1 MVDNITAMAE
11 KVTLLDLSIDNRS
24 LLQSLANQKKAVEE
38 QKKVLADLKK
48 TTGEGTVEYQKA
60 TIALKELEGEYK
72 STQKVAVSLT
82 TDINKQNVTIAEA
95 RKQLTAVSIQWAEQA
110 KLYGENS
117 KQAQELAKR
126 KLELTEKLKLEEKA
140 TGDTR
145 RNVGNYAQ
153 GMLEAIKGSKAFGDT
168 LGVVGKLNPFGLII
182 TAVTLLIGSF
192 KSLQPVMDAIGV
204 VMGVISNVISV
215 ITERAGRMAQG
226 LGKILTGNFKGGFD
240 DLKGSIDGVGTA
252 LKDAAIAGAEYA
264 RVQKDIE
271 DANRRI
277 AVSNAIAEKNIAAL
291 TAKLRDR
298 SLSEMERA
306 KITEEITAI
315 EQQRSK
321 EELAVLETAV
331 KAEAARIR
339 QALIAKGVRQEEIKA
354 LKTYNDLLEAGE
366 KFQIQDETLNKFRD
380 ASVAYINAQRDSL
393 AITERIEAR
402 RNTLLEAEAAKQEK
416 IASEKTAAEQKAQQ
430 EFEANSERN
439 RQTNIKNIQE
449 EIALFDL
456 RNESLITGEEE
467 LNEELIQLEFERL
480 KNRQKL
486 LDSLYIAQV
495 SANQMSSELAQANME
510 KEGQMIL
517 ETTNKYLVQLGELRA
532 AAILKEA
539 ELAKA
544 NMTKAQQEAFELR
557 QMEIENEK
565 LRQGET
571 LELKRQELELQREQE
586 LISLEGNLQ
595 AQQALRDKYNIIF
608 TQMEADKIRMTKEM
622 NLAAASEIAGNL
634 AQILGEQ
641 TVVGK
646 LAAIAQ
652 GTINVILAATQV
664 LADFKSQSV
673 FEKIANVT
681 TILAA
686 GFGLIKQMKAVA
698 VPKFEDGGGIEI
710 GGNRHSA
717 GGTKFVGSDG
727 TRFEAEKGEKLFILN
742 RNASKEFNALA
753 GFNEQYRVNAA
764 RPNYYAS
771 GGEVARAAST
781 DVQQQ
786 QLGADIINA
795 FQKVTIVT
803 DVKDVID
810 QVGLRNQLTD
820 LATI

>member
-168 LGVVGKLNPFGLII
+168 LGAVGKINPFGLIL

-215 ITERAGRMAQG
+215 ITERAGRLAQG
-226 LGKILTGNFKGGFD
+226 LGKILTGNFKEGFD

-264 RVQKDIE
+264 RVQKEIE

-298 SLSEMERA
+298 SLSEAERA
-306 KITEEITAI
+306 KITEQITAI

-321 EELAVLETAV
+321 EELAALETAV

-339 QALIAKGVRQEEIKA
+339 QALIAKGVKQEEIKA

-366 KFQIQDETLNKFRD
+366 KFQIQDETLNKFKD

-402 RNTLLEAEAAKQEK
+402 RNTLLEAAADKQAKSEEKKAAAAAK
-416 IASEKTAAEQKAQQ
+416 AVAAEEKARQQ
-430 EFEANSERN
+430 
-439 RQTNIKNIQE
+439 IVKDIQD
-449 EIALFDL
+449 EIALFDI
-456 RNESLITGEEE
+456 RNEAIIKSEQD
-467 LNEELIQLEFERL
+467 LNEETIQLEMERL
-480 KNRQKL
+480 KSRQAL
-486 LDSLYIAQV
+486 NNALYTAQV
-495 SANQMSSELAQANME
+495 VAGELSFELAVAQQE
-510 KEGQMIL
+510 KEGEMIL

-608 TQMEADKIRMTKEM
+608 TKMEEDKIRLTKEM

-753 GFNEQYRVNAA
+753 GFNDQYRVNAA

-771 GGEVARAAST
+771 GGEVARAAAT